1 MEGRSAVDDDHLSAG
16 LIGLHDAMR
25 FADLLEAKHAGR
37 LCLEPAR
44 RHLARDFLQRHV
56 GQWET
61 WCAEHK
67 TAEEREVNAAGHLQ
81 QRVEVLD
88 RRESPQPTCEAR
100 TAAAA
105 QQGEGIE
112 DGAVADKIEHRI
124 ELLRFS
130 DPLRKLRPLR
140 FDALC
145 AKLLEEGDAL
155 TATRGGDDPHARVN
169 RHVERGRAE
178 GGCGAPYDQ
187 YLSL

>member
-1 MEGRSAVDDDHLSAG
+1 MDGGPAGATPPLLPAG

-25 FADLLEAKHAGR
+25 FADLLEAKHAGG
-37 LCLEPAR
+37 LALDPAR
-44 RHLARDFLQRHV
+44 HHLLRNSLQRHV
-56 GQWET
+56 GQREA

-100 TAAAA
+100 TAASA
-105 QQGEGIE
+105 QHGKGIE
-112 DGAVADKIEHRI
+112 DRAVADKIEHRV
-124 ELLRFS
+124 ELLGFS

-155 TATRGGDDPHARVN
+155 TATRG
-169 RHVERGRAE
+169 
-178 GGCGAPYDQ
+178 
-187 YLSL
+187 